1 MKTIKD
7 VKLGTKIENKRN
19 GKGMVTRK
27 TPRTITVT
35 FFNGNI
41 VKNTYK
47 HNDAYFYESDF

>member
-19 GKGMVTRK
+19 GKGMVTHK
-27 TPRTITVT
+27 TPRTITVM
-35 FFNGNI
+35 FFNGNK

-47 HNDAYFYESDF
+47 HSDAYFYESDF